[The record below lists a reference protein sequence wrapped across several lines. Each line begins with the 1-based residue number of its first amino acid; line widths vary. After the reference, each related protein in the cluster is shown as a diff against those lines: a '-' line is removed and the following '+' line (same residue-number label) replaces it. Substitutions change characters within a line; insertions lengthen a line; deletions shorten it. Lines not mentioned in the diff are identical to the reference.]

1 MKKSLKA
8 MKTNLKKFFVIAMIA
23 VLGISVTPVSAAP
36 GLITTNPDKSGTT
49 DTASLLV
56 NNTATLTVSNVASGD
71 KLSAYK
77 IIDIFYNA
85 TTNELTYEFTD
96 TFSAFLTAEG
106 LTKTVADYI
115 GDSTEVDTTLISQ
128 FTTYVKKNAA
138 AVTGTALTMNGTTG
152 TATLEVG
159 AYLVLPTAATRVYA
173 PMVGNVAVVAE
184 NNAWVI
190 KDAEVVAKSSQADI
204 EKGISTSD
212 DKSESYNIGDTFNYQ
227 VKATVPQFPAGAT
240 NKKYIVRDKMSTG
253 LTLGALSTFTVKDG
267 TTSLNVNTTTG
278 VVTDDAGNTVTT
290 IVIADN
296 GFTMSFDLN
305 YITSTTIEVN
315 YEAQLNEHAVLGV
328 SGNNN
333 GISLE
338 FSNDPFGGPD
348 GSTSTVDKPSETK
361 VITYGLRVVSHEK
374 NNQSTLLPNAVF
386 DVCTDSACTNSVGRI
401 TTGADGSIEKN
412 GIKEGTYYLK
422 EISAPTGYSL
432 IKDPITV
439 VISETAD
446 AEDGTKNGV
455 VEVLVP
461 HTKLSALPIT
471 GGMGT
476 IIFTVSGAILMV
488 GAVWFVFMYKRKNN
502 SQEA

>member
-1 MKKSLKA
+1 MKKSLKK
-8 MKTNLKKFFVIAMIA
+8 MKTNLKKIFVIAMIA
-23 VLGISVTPVSAAP
+23 VLGISVTPVSAAAGP
-36 GLITTNPDKSGTT
+36 ITTDSTKSGKV
-49 DTASLLV
+49 DTGSLLV
-56 NNTATLTVSNVASGD
+56 NNTAALTVNNVASGD
-71 KLSAYK
+71 ELSAFK

-85 TTNELTYEFTD
+85 TTNELSYEFTD
-96 TFSAFLTAEG
+96 TFSSFLTAEG

-115 GDSTEVDTTLISQ
+115 GDGKAVDTTLISQ
-128 FTTYVKKNAA
+128 FTTYVKKNT
-138 AVTGTALTMNGTTG
+138 VTGTALNMNGTTG
-152 TATLEVG
+152 TATLPVG
-159 AYLVLPTAATRVYA
+159 AYLILPTEATKVYA
-173 PMVGNVAVVAE
+173 PLVANLAVVAE
-184 NNAWVI
+184 SNAWVI
-190 KDAEVVAKSSQADI
+190 NGAEVTAKSSQADI
-204 EKGISTSD
+204 SKGISTSD

-227 VKATVPQFPAGAT
+227 VKATVPQYPAGAT
-240 NKKYIVRDKMSTG
+240 NKKYIIRDKMSTG
-253 LTLGALSTFTVKDG
+253 LTLGALTTFTVKDG

-278 VVTDDAGNTVTT
+278 VVTDAGGNTVTT

-305 YITSTTIEVN
+305 NITSTTIEVN
-315 YEAQLNEHAVLGV
+315 YEAQLNENAVLGV

-361 VITYGLRVVSHEK
+361 IITYGLRVVSHEK
-374 NNQSTLLPNAVF
+374 NNTSVLLPNAVF
-386 DVCTDSACTNSVGRI
+386 DVCTDSACTTTPVSRI
-401 TTGADGSIEKN
+401 TTGADGSIQKN

-422 EISAPTGYSL
+422 EVSAPTGYSL

-446 AEDGTKNGV
+446 AADGEKNGV

-502 SQEA
+502 NQEV